1 MAGPNCHVCS
11 MLYMA
16 VHRTTDVYNIW
27 SLIYIYIHITS
38 IYPFVVMPAHIKER
52 VSWGAAKR
60 ELLAHMCKWDMAFP
74 RVTQVIDMGVT
85 SDQQRVWKAER
96 LSDDQSAQRAIESH
110 TENTCPWET
119 ESGTTFEAESVGESS
134 CTTEALP
141 NTSPPKKRRVR

>member
-1 MAGPNCHVCS
+1 MFSYVYIYIYMAHNMAGPNCHVCS

-27 SLIYIYIHITS
+27 SLIYIYIYIYIYIIS

-74 RVTQVIDMGVT
+74 RITQVIDMGVT

-96 LSDDQSAQRAIESH
+96 LSDEQSAQRAIESH
-110 TENTCPWET
+110 TEKHMPL
-119 ESGTTFEAESVGESS
+119 GD
-134 CTTEALP
+134 
-141 NTSPPKKRRVR
+141 

>member
-1 MAGPNCHVCS
+1 MVID
-11 MLYMA
+11 M
-16 VHRTTDVYNIW
+16 
-27 SLIYIYIHITS
+27 YIYIHIYKS

-85 SDQQRVWKAER
+85 SDQQRVWKAEK
-96 LSDDQSAQRAIESH
+96 LSDEQSAQRAIESH

-119 ESGTTFEAESVGESS
+119 ESGFEAESVGESS